1 MRILNMRPA
10 PDPTGTAHIVAR
22 FDCQMTDELRVNNFA
37 LVRHREGFRV
47 WPAKSL
53 GVNSAYL
60 HPTLA
65 ARVRE
70 AATKRFNELTGGLT
84 PHDSIPS
91 VG

>member
-1 MRILNMRPA
+1 MRILNMRPV
-10 PDPTGTAHIVAR
+10 PDPTGTAHVVAR
-22 FDCQMTDELRVNNFA
+22 FDCQITDELRVNNFA

-47 WPAKSL
+47 WPAKSM

-65 ARVRE
+65 SRVRE
-70 AATKRFNELTGGLT
+70 AAADEFYAITGGLT
-84 PHDSIPS
+84 PHDRFRN